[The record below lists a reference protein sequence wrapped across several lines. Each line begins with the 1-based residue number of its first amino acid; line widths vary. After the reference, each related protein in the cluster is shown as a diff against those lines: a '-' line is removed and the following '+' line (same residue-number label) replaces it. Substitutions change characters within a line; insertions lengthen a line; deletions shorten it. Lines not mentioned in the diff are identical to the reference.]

1 MEQVSGISRKGVE
14 EVQDTSAASEEQLSA
29 MEEMMAS
36 AQYLA
41 TLAEDLQKEMARFK
55 L

>member
-1 MEQVSGISRKGVE
+1 MELAGEFTRKGADDVK
-14 EVQDTSAASEEQLSA
+14 DTSAASEEQLSA
-29 MEEMMAS
+29 MGEMALS

-41 TLAEDLQKEMARFK
+41 TLAEDLQKELGRFK